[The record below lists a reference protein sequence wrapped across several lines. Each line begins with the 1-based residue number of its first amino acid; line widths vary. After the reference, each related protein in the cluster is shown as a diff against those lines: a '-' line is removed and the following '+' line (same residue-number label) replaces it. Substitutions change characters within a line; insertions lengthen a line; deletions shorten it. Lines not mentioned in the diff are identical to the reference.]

1 MRVAAFC
8 LNCPAGLQGISI
20 IYNFA
25 IMEIIYNGTIINEGK
40 SFHGFL
46 LIDGCKIALVGQGD
60 PDGHTLA
67 AATVKTNAGGGYI
80 VPGVIDDHV
89 HFREPGMTQKA
100 DIASESRAAVA
111 GGVTSFMDM
120 PNNKPAA
127 TTAELLE
134 AKYAKAALVSPA
146 NYSFWIGA
154 TNDNLHEIEQ
164 TDFSRVCGV
173 KAFLGSSTGGMLLS
187 DPAATRNL
195 FSSVGTVIAVHSEDE
210 DIINANRKL
219 YVDKYGQDPPLRFHE
234 MIRSAEACWQST
246 SRAVKLAREC
256 GTRLHVLHITT
267 ARELSLFDGG
277 TPLRDKRITAE
288 ACVAHL
294 WFCDDDYNHLGTRIK
309 CNPAVKT
316 AADRAALRQ
325 ALTDGR
331 IDVIGT
337 DHAPHLMQ
345 EKQGGCLKAASGM
358 PMMQFSLPAMLEL
371 AHQGVVSK
379 ETVIDKMAHAP
390 ATLFGIEGRGFL
402 RKGYY
407 ADVAIVK
414 PVSEGY
420 VVTDADVISR
430 CGWTPL
436 NGSTLHHKVVRTY
449 VNGQVAFDGRTVS
462 QSTTGMR
469 LTFKI

>member
-1 MRVAAFC
+1 MKT
-8 LNCPAGLQGISI
+8 I
-20 IYNFA
+20 IRNATIVNEGTQCTGSVVIEDEY
-25 IMEIIYNGTIINEGK
+25 IQQVIYNGED
-40 SFHGFL
+40 SSQAYDL
-46 LIDGCKIALVGQGD
+46 EID
-60 PDGHTLA
+60 
-67 AATVKTNAGGGYI
+67 ATGLYLF
-80 VPGVIDDHV
+80 PGVIDDHV

-127 TTAELLE
+127 TTTELLE

-154 TNDNLHEIEQ
+154 TNDNLHEIEKI
-164 TDFSRVCGV
+164 DFSRVCGV

-187 DPAATRNL
+187 DPAATRSL
-195 FSSVGTVIAVHSEDE
+195 FSSVGAMIAVHSEDE

-246 SRAVKLAREC
+246 ARAVKLAREC

-277 TPLRDKRITAE
+277 TPLCDKRITAE

-294 WFCDDDYNHLGTRIK
+294 WFSDDDYNRLGTRIK

-325 ALTDGR
+325 ALSDGR

-337 DHAPHLMQ
+337 DHAPHLLQ

-358 PMMQFSLPAMLEL
+358 PMIQFSLPAMLEL

-379 ETVIDKMAHAP
+379 ETVIEKMAHAP

-414 PVSEGY
+414 PIDEGY

-462 QSTTGMR
+462 QSVSGMR

>member
-1 MRVAAFC
+1 M
-8 LNCPAGLQGISI
+8 
-20 IYNFA
+20 
-25 IMEIIYNGTIINEGK
+25 
-40 SFHGFL
+40 
-46 LIDGCKIALVGQGD
+46 
-60 PDGHTLA
+60 
-67 AATVKTNAGGGYI
+67 
-80 VPGVIDDHV
+80 
-89 HFREPGMTQKA
+89 
-100 DIASESRAAVA
+100 
-111 GGVTSFMDM
+111 
-120 PNNKPAA
+120 
-127 TTAELLE
+127 
-134 AKYAKAALVSPA
+134 
-146 NYSFWIGA
+146 
-154 TNDNLHEIEQ
+154 
-164 TDFSRVCGV
+164 
-173 KAFLGSSTGGMLLS
+173 
-187 DPAATRNL
+187 
-195 FSSVGTVIAVHSEDE
+195 
-210 DIINANRKL
+210 
-219 YVDKYGQDPPLRFHE
+219 
-234 MIRSAEACWQST
+234 QST

-277 TPLRDKRITAE
+277 TPLCDKRITAE

-294 WFCDDDYNHLGTRIK
+294 WFCDDDYNRLGTRIK

-337 DHAPHLMQ
+337 DHAPHLLQ

-358 PMMQFSLPAMLEL
+358 PMIQFSLPAMLEL

-379 ETVIDKMAHAP
+379 ETVIEKMSHAP

-402 RKGYY
+402 RKGCF
-407 ADVAIVK
+407 ADVAIVQ

-449 VNGQVAFDGRTVS
+449 VNGQVAFDGHTAS

-469 LTFKI
+469 LTFEI